1 MDVETDPKSD
11 AQVYYL
17 SSLQY
22 DIPAK
27 PKPGEKAKPQT
38 SDQVHNYFFFLP
50 HNFILSFIQ
59 HPLL

>member
-38 SDQVHNYFFFLP
+38 SDQVCTKTKNKKK
-50 HNFILSFIQ
+50 IS
-59 HPLL
+59 